1 MILND
6 YNFILANINEE
17 DKQKWID
24 ILNIS
29 FLPLC
34 DIITNTK
41 LLKVFI
47 IYLDSI

>member
-24 ILNIS
+24 ILNKS

-34 DIITNTK
+34 NIITNTK